1 MNWTAFLKL
10 ARPQQF
16 APALALVLSALLLL
30 GGFQPAQADN
40 VLLIIADDYGA
51 DSMGIFSSTLDTA
64 PTPNL
69 DNLAANGVRFTQ
81 CWGNPICAPS
91 RASLLTGR
99 HGFRTGVGTPG
110 DAIDLSESTI
120 ADAFNSGGFGTACI
134 GKWHLANNQNG
145 GNFNPNMMG
154 FDHYSGPV
162 TGGGIN
168 NYFSWPKVVDGQAQQ
183 PNVSTYATTE
193 NVNDALAWIGG
204 QQNDWFLWL
213 AFNAPHTPY
222 HLPPANL
229 HSYNNLSGTNADIN
243 NNPLPYYQAS
253 IEAMD
258 TEIGRL
264 LNSIDPAVLADTTV
278 IFIGDNGT
286 PTTVSPRTVRGFK
299 SSLWEGGVHVP
310 CIVSGPAV
318 SGSLGR
324 SNDET
329 IMFVDFFKTM
339 LEAAGLTVGDH
350 VPAGAA
356 TDSISFA
363 AHLTDENAASTH
375 TFQFS
380 TRFETPT
387 HRRDGRA
394 IATDDYKLI
403 LYDDGDEEFFDRT
416 DEFTNLLNGG
426 LNMVQADS
434 LAELLD
440 LMAVVFDPP
449 RVNLVVR
456 DNGSVVRPD
465 LIDSV
470 EVVFNQNVS
479 VAAEDLSMRN
489 DTTQQPVD
497 LTGVGF
503 SYDADTFTATW
514 DFNALPSSPEAAF
527 YSFDIVSTNIA
538 SVDDNTELDGD
549 DDGVPGPN
557 RVESYLV
564 AIPGDVNLDGIV
576 TVLGDAFIFVANLNT
591 TGATSWAQGDFNAD
605 GAINVL
611 GDAFVL
617 VANLGRSVQP

>member
-1 MNWTAFLKL
+1 MNWTAFLTMV
-10 ARPQQF
+10 RPQQF
-16 APALALVLSALLLL
+16 APALALALSSLVVF
-30 GGFQPAQADN
+30 GGFQTVQADN

-51 DSMGIFSSTLDTA
+51 DSMEIFSSALDTA

-81 CWGNPICAPS
+81 CWGNPSCAPS

-99 HGFRTGVGTPG
+99 QGFRTGVGTPG

-162 TGGGIN
+162 MGGGIN
-168 NYFSWPKVVDGQAQQ
+168 DFFSWPKVVDGQSQQ
-183 PNVSTYATTE
+183 TNVTTYATTE

-222 HLPPANL
+222 HLPPTNL
-229 HSYNNLSGTNADIN
+229 HSYNNLSGTPADIR

-264 LNSIDPAVLADTTV
+264 LSSIDPSVLADTTV

-286 PTTVSPRTVRGFK
+286 PTAVVPGTVRGAK
-299 SSLWEGGVHVP
+299 GSLWEGGVHVP

-318 SGSLGR
+318 SGTLGR

-339 LEAAGLTVGDH
+339 LEAAGLNADDH
-350 VPAGAA
+350 APAGAA

-380 TRFETPT
+380 TRFEDPSN
-387 HRRDGRA
+387 RRDGRA

-403 LYDDGDEEFFDRT
+403 LYDNGDEEFFDRT
-416 DEFTNLLNGG
+416 NEFNNLLDGT
-426 LNMVQADS
+426 LNMMQENT
-434 LAELLD
+434 LAELFD
-440 LMAVVFDPP
+440 LMAIVFDPP
-449 RVNLVVR
+449 RVNTVAR
-456 DNGSVVRPD
+456 DAGSIARPD

-470 EVVFNQNVS
+470 DVVFNQDVDVS
-479 VAAEDLSMRN
+479 AGDLLAQN
-489 DTTQQPVD
+489 DTTGQAID

-503 SYDADTFTATW
+503 SYDTSNFTATW
-514 DFNALPSSPEAAF
+514 DFSALSTPLEAAF
-527 YSFDIVSTNIA
+527 YSFEINAANIVSA
-538 SVDDNTELDGD
+538 DDDTGLDGD
-549 DDGVPGPN
+549 NDGMPGPN
-557 RVESYLV
+557 RAESYHV
-564 AIPGDVNLDGIV
+564 AIPGDTNLDGAV
-576 TVLGDAFIFVANLNT
+576 DVLSDALALIGNLNF

-605 GAINVL
+605 GTINVL
-611 GDAFVL
+611 GDAL
-617 VANLGRSVQP
+617 ILIANLGRNVQP